1 MSEERN
7 KAEDVERLKEEL
19 NEWIDHRIE
28 YNNGFANL
36 LRGDYSIFLSLIALI
51 LSVYGEGTIY
61 AYDIDG

>member
-1 MSEERN
+1 MSEEGN
-7 KAEDVERLKEEL
+7 NDEDVGRLRKDL
-19 NEWIDHRIE
+19 KEWIDHRIE